1 MAMNKS
7 FSVNNVDFI
16 HRHHSITIYI
26 FIHISQYK
34 TKIYF
39 KNITFCYYCVFRIN
53 LQSNK
58 LNESDEEDNIST
70 KEQNSIV
77 FENDEPLSD
86 DEQVST
92 IEY

>member
-1 MAMNKS
+1 MATNKS
-7 FSVNNVDFI
+7 FSVNNVDII

-39 KNITFCYYCVFRIN
+39 NNITFCCCCCVFRTN

-58 LNESDEEDNIST
+58 LNESDEEDNISS

-86 DEQVST
+86 DEQV
-92 IEY
+92 ILL